1 MGALL
6 TLLHYEWIQTKNSL
20 KERKA
25 KLRALFAVGVTI
37 ALAVLLGRVMG
48 GLFVNLDKMTLQSPG
63 LARTIEASLLSLVS
77 LAVFFLILT
86 SGFKTLYERTF
97 ESDDLPFLLSNPVPV
112 KTVFTAKLLGSFLY
126 ILQTIVLFILPP
138 WIAYG
143 VIKSAPVVF
152 YIAAI
157 TAMVLGALLVYS
169 LLALLILFIMR
180 FAPSAKIKQIA
191 IGLSA
196 GAALVIVFASQIAG
210 SRMTQE
216 YLQDPLVLLEQ
227 VGQWGIGK
235 NPYLPHL
242 WMSRFA
248 LSFLPSFDYSTW
260 ANGLPL
266 IIGSLSLFY
275 LSVSLSGSF
284 FLTGW
289 ATKGDVPVRARS
301 KTKVPRQTRVFWPR
315 GRLMAIVRKEL
326 LSTKRDPLLW
336 YNVLVITIVL
346 GFFIYNL
353 TGDVPTEEP
362 GMADLWVVRTMG
374 LLMPAL
380 MGSVLISQLGGISIS
395 REGKNW
401 WFLCSSPI
409 EPRTLYSA
417 KLVYAVLIPALYGV
431 LFQIVVYYAVPGA
444 PFFPPY
450 VSIPA
455 IILTMLAVS
464 ALMLMLDILFP
475 DFTIK
480 VEFGGNTGKGAGTT
494 KLLMTMLLGFATL
507 GLVGVTISFPAWADR
522 IFPGLTIMATYSI
535 TIAAFLI
542 VTLTT
547 LGIAASISVRR
558 LGSLMRN
565 L

>member
-1 MGALL
+1 MGALV
-6 TLLHYEWIQTKNSL
+6 TLLHYEWVQTKNSL

-25 KLRALFAVGVTI
+25 KRRALFIIVVTI
-37 ALAVLLGRVMG
+37 GLAFSLGRAMG
-48 GLFVNLDKMTLQSPG
+48 GVFASLDRLALQSPG
-63 LARTIEASLLSLVS
+63 LARTVEASLLSLVS

-97 ESDDLPFLLSNPVPV
+97 ESDDLPFLLSNPISV
-112 KTVFTAKLLGSFLY
+112 KTIFTAKLLGSFFY
-126 ILQTIVLFILPP
+126 ILQTVVLFTLPP

-143 VIKSAPVVF
+143 MIKSAPVAF
-152 YIAAI
+152 YMAAI
-157 TAMVLGALLVYS
+157 TAVVLGALLVHS
-169 LLALLILFIMR
+169 LLALLILLIMR

-191 IGLSA
+191 LGLSG
-196 GAALVIVFASQIAG
+196 GAALVIVFVSQIAG

-216 YLQDPLVLLEQ
+216 YLQDPLVLLEH
-227 VGQWGIGK
+227 VGQWGIGD

-248 LSFLPSFDYSTW
+248 LSFLPSFDFSSW
-260 ANGLPL
+260 SNGLPL
-266 IIGSLSLFY
+266 ILSSIGLSY
-275 LSVSLSGSF
+275 LAVSLSGSF

-289 ATKGDVPVRARS
+289 TTKGDAPVKAKRR
-301 KTKVPRQTRVFWPR
+301 VLQQTRTFWPH
-315 GRLMAIVRKEL
+315 GRLMAIVRKDL

-336 YNVLVITIVL
+336 YNMLVITIVL

-353 TGDVPTEEP
+353 MSDVPVDEP
-362 GMADLWVVRTMG
+362 GMTDLWMIRTMA

-409 EPRTLYSA
+409 EPRTLYLA
-417 KLVYAVLIPALYGV
+417 KLAYAVLIPALYGV
-431 LFQIVVYYAVPGA
+431 LFQLVIFLAFPAVS
-444 PFFPPY
+444 FFPPY

-455 IILTMLAVS
+455 IILITLAVA

-480 VEFGGNTGKGAGTT
+480 IEFGGTAGRAAGTT
-494 KLLMTMLLGFATL
+494 KLLLSMLLGFATL
-507 GLVGVTISFPAWADR
+507 GLVGVTISFPAWAGGV
-522 IFPGLTIMATYSI
+522 FPGLTTMASYSM
-535 TIAAFLI
+535 TVAAFLM
-542 VTLTT
+542 VTLATI
-547 LGIAASISVRR
+547 GIAASISVKR
-558 LGSLMRN
+558 LGLLMRN